1 MQSLP
6 EILPEFSGFNK
17 RKAVNKI
24 NCITQIWIYHGFM
37 MHIRTIRKGLF
48 MGTLGSLLLYL
59 GVIVLGIVLGSQKKV
74 RKCKLGWLSKFQ
86 TIILVL
92 LIFALGVEIGA
103 DERVI
108 SSLGTIGVS
117 ALVITLMAL
126 AGSVAAV
133 WLVRRMMG
141 LDKKGRERKKQ

>member
-1 MQSLP
+1 
-6 EILPEFSGFNK
+6 
-17 RKAVNKI
+17 
-24 NCITQIWIYHGFM
+24 
-37 MHIRTIRKGLF
+37 

-59 GVIVLGIVLGSQKKV
+59 GVIILGIILGSQKKV
-74 RKCKLGWLSKFQ
+74 RKRKLSWLSKLQ

-133 WLVRRMMG
+133 WLVRRLMG
-141 LDKKGRERKKQ
+141 LDKKGRKRKKQ